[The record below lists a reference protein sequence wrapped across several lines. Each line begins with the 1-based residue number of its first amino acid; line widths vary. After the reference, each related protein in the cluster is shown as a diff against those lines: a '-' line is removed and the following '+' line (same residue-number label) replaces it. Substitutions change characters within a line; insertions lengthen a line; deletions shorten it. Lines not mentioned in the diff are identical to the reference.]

1 MQPICGTAQTNK
13 VALTVFFV
21 VLNRALAMG
30 ILPPAKAPMQAVM
43 KNMKQA
49 QCAEPAKVLQEAV
62 KEPAS
67 ERLRAQKEYLHK
79 SAPC

>member
-30 ILPPAKAPMQAVM
+30 ILPPARAPMRAVM
-43 KNMKQA
+43 KNMQQA
-49 QCAEPAKVLQEAV
+49 QCAKPAKVLQEAV
-62 KEPAS
+62 KEPAF
-67 ERLRAQKEYLHK
+67 Y
-79 SAPC
+79 

>member
-21 VLNRALAMG
+21 LNRALAMG
-30 ILPPAKAPMQAVM
+30 ILPPARAPMRAVM

-49 QCAEPAKVLQEAV
+49 QCAKPAKVLQEGV
-62 KEPAS
+62 KAPAF
-67 ERLRAQKEYLHK
+67 Y
-79 SAPC
+79 